1 MNTEMKPENVEQK
14 EEVLSESEYSG
25 DAAEDKG
32 EEIDEV
38 VEAIRGKYPHLS
50 RKKVSSMTKAWRGKK
65 AAAIRRK
72 AEQEELRQLRLIV
85 SKRNRERFAAE
96 QKAAVAAS
104 RDGGFRKPPARSK
117 PISPME
123 KPPKDIFSAYF

>member
-1 MNTEMKPENVEQK
+1 MKPENVEQK

-85 SKRNRERFAAE
+85 SKRNREKFAAAE
-96 QKAAVAAS
+96 KAASTAS
-104 RDGGFRKPPARSK
+104 RDGGIRRAPVRKEK
-117 PISPME
+117 PIAPVE
-123 KPPKDIFSAYF
+123 KMPEDIFSAYF

>member
-1 MNTEMKPENVEQK
+1 MNSSMNQQGDEKK
-14 EEVLSESEYSG
+14 DEVLSESEYSG

-85 SKRNRERFAAE
+85 SKRNREKFAAAE
-96 QKAAVAAS
+96 KSATASKDGGVRKAAV
-104 RDGGFRKPPARSK
+104 RKEK
-117 PISPME
+117 PIAPIE
-123 KPPKDIFSAYF
+123 KMPGDIFSAYF

>member
-1 MNTEMKPENVEQK
+1 MKQK
-14 EEVLSESEYSG
+14 EDVLSESEYSG

-32 EEIDEV
+32 EEVDEV
-38 VEAIRGKYPHLS
+38 LEAIRGKYPHLS

-85 SKRNRERFAAE
+85 SKRNREKLAMSRNAPAT
-96 QKAAVAAS
+96 AS
-104 RDGGFRKPPARSK
+104 KDSGFRNPGSQPKRSILPLEKKPV
-117 PISPME
+117 
-123 KPPKDIFSAYF
+123 DIFSSHF